1 MTSDTHSFCSRSYLP
16 DDIEHTVQQWLELRL
31 PIGLHVLQL
40 HGRAY
45 MLP

>member
-1 MTSDTHSFCSRSYLP
+1 MTSDTHSLYWRSYLP

-31 PIGLHVLQL
+31 PIGLHVSQL
-40 HGRAY
+40 NGRAY